1 MKLLEKLERRI
12 CEITKRIIAMI
23 VSMVGIGVAIYLS
36 YLHGTIYEDHQGLIA
51 CSCFVGFC
59 SAYFLIQNILRI
71 LKENRFKKSK
81 E

>member
-1 MKLLEKLERRI
+1 M
-12 CEITKRIIAMI
+12 TKKIIGMI
-23 VSMVGIGVAIYLS
+23 ASMIGIGVAIYLS
-36 YLHGTIYEDHQGLIA
+36 YLHGSIYEDHQGLIA

-59 SAYFLIQNILRI
+59 SAYFLIQNISRI

>member
-12 CEITKRIIAMI
+12 CEIMKRIIAMI

-59 SAYFLIQNILRI
+59 SAYFLIQNISRI

>member
-59 SAYFLIQNILRI
+59 SAYFLIQNLSRI

>member
-1 MKLLEKLERRI
+1 M
-12 CEITKRIIAMI
+12 TKKIIGMI
-23 VSMVGIGVAIYLS
+23 ASIMGIGVAIYLS

-59 SAYFLIQNILRI
+59 AAYFLIQNISKI
-71 LKENRFKKSK
+71 LKENRLKKSK

>member
-1 MKLLEKLERRI
+1 M
-12 CEITKRIIAMI
+12 KRIIAMI

-51 CSCFVGFC
+51 CACFIGFC
-59 SAYFLIQNILRI
+59 SAYFLIQNISRI

>member
-12 CEITKRIIAMI
+12 CEIMKRIIAMI
-23 VSMVGIGVAIYLS
+23 GSMVGIGVAIYLS

-59 SAYFLIQNILRI
+59 SAYFLIQNLSRI

>member
-1 MKLLEKLERRI
+1 M
-12 CEITKRIIAMI
+12 TKRIIAMI
-23 VSMVGIGVAIYLS
+23 GSVVGIGVAIYLS

-59 SAYFLIQNILRI
+59 SAYFLIQNISRI

>member
-12 CEITKRIIAMI
+12 CEIMKRIIAMI

-36 YLHGTIYEDHQGLIA
+36 YLHGTIYKDHQGLIA

-59 SAYFLIQNILRI
+59 SAYFLTQNISRI

>member
-59 SAYFLIQNILRI
+59 SAYFLIQNISRI